1 MHNERLK
8 RIAKFLGKQG
18 LYKEA
23 GNLAKVAQSQP
34 DYETYDEREEAYRKS
49 IITPSTIAEELN
61 KLNIREKSYS
71 LILLNQDK
79 KMLEDLVIAVKNI
92 YDLLKGKGKE
102 KTFIKKAVNILIDNE
117 NVYSLFVDI
126 INSDTKI
133 EDIKN
138 KLQEQ
143 AQSQDSSPAAFP
155 DPLYPW

>member
-92 YDLLKGKGKE
+92 YDLLKGKE

-126 INSDTKI
+126 INSNTEI
-133 EDIKN
+133 EDI
-138 KLQEQ
+138 
-143 AQSQDSSPAAFP
+143 
-155 DPLYPW
+155 